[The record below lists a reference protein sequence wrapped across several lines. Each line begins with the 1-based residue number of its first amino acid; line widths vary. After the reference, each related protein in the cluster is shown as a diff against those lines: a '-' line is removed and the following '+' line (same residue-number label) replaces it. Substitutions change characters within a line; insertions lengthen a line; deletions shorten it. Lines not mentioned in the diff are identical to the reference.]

1 MGKKIKR
8 FFSNDRKVSKLIF
21 NLLIIGVVV
30 LIAGSGVFAYF
41 KREAADNQF
50 SYGYGYGYGDG
61 TYGYGYGYGYG
72 ANISG
77 NEDYGFWGADG
88 KATDVAVTAK
98 TENSLTIGYTTSYT
112 AKNRIEYG
120 TSSSAMNSTTS
131 WSSWQTG
138 TNTITVSGL
147 TASTI
152 YYYKVATQ
160 DAGENVWYSTATTAT
175 TTATGAVTVTS
186 SVVGS
191 TTTVSVGSYSG
202 TVTNMFTSLGVT
214 SSSFSQAFLATA
226 ISSTVSVTGLTGAV
240 SMDIPA
246 GTTIYAATGTF
257 SSIPAPS
264 VDTNYTSASSLTVS
278 GSSYNPIGKVVEF
291 GISGVS
297 LIFDKIVTVTIPDV
311 TETPA
316 KVIYSVNGTIWTEI
330 SQCNA
335 SDITSTATSSL
346 TFPGACFGYNASTDI
361 ITLKTYH
368 FTKFA
373 GVKVVTTTTT
383 TTTTGGGGGYTAT
396 VQAPQI
402 SGITVTVGDAFATIS
417 WKTDKSSLTWLVYG
431 TSTAYGS
438 EIKTTTSTASHSLT
452 LTGLSPS
459 TAYHYQIKSKD
470 SAGNVGT
477 YTDKTF
483 TTLALG
489 EQPRVVEWPTVTT
502 KPISEMTTA
511 ELRAEIIRITA
522 LISQLQALLG
532 KPVIEGIPD
541 GFTFAKNLK
550 AGMSN
555 SDVVYLKKIL
565 DVEVPDHAKWTG
577 TKYFGSKAKAA
588 VVKFQKKY
596 SADISAVAGYTIK
609 ASGFVGTGTRAKL
622 NQLLGK

>member
-21 NLLIIGVVV
+21 NFLIIGVVV

-50 SYGYGYGYGDG
+50 GYGYGYGHDG
-61 TYGYGYGYGYG
+61 TGYGYGYGYGYG

-88 KATDVAVTAK
+88 KATGVAVTAK

-120 TSSSAMNSTTS
+120 TSSSAMNSSTS

-138 TNTITVSGL
+138 TNATTVSGL
-147 TASTI
+147 TVNTT
-152 YYYKVATQ
+152 YYYKVATK
-160 DAGENVWYSTATTAT
+160 DAGENVWYSTATYETAT

-186 SVVGS
+186 SAVSSTTSVSVGGA
-191 TTTVSVGSYSG
+191 TTTV
-202 TVTNMFTSLGVT
+202 TDMFTSLGVT
-214 SSSFSQAFLATA
+214 SSSFSQATLATA
-226 ISSTVSVTGLTGAV
+226 VSSTVSVTGLTGAV

-246 GTTIYAATGTF
+246 GTVIYAATGTF
-257 SSIPAPS
+257 TSIPAPS

-311 TETPA
+311 TETPD
-316 KVIYSVNGTIWTEI
+316 KVVYSVNGTTWTEI
-330 SQCNA
+330 SQCNS

-346 TFPGACFGYNASTDI
+346 TFPNACFGYNASTDI

-373 GVKVVTTTTT
+373 GVKVVTTVVTP
-383 TTTTGGGGGYTAT
+383 TGGGGGGGGG
-396 VQAPQI
+396 VVNPPSI
-402 SGITVTVGDAFATIS
+402 SGITVTVADTYATIE
-417 WKTDKSSLTWLVYG
+417 WKTSASSLTWLLYG

-438 EIKTTTSTASHSLT
+438 EIKTTTSTASHSVK
-452 LTGLSPS
+452 LTGLSLS
-459 TAYHYQIKSKD
+459 TTYHYQIKSKD

-489 EQPRVVEWPTVTT
+489 EQPKVVEGQVI

-511 ELRAEIIRITA
+511 ELRAEIVRITA

-532 KPVIEGIPD
+532 KSIVAGIPSN
-541 GFTFAKNLK
+541 FTFAKNLK
-550 AGMSN
+550 AGMSI
-555 SDVVYLKKIL
+555 SDVVYLKKVL

-577 TKYFGSKAKAA
+577 TKYFGAKAKAA

-596 SADISAVAGYTIK
+596 SIGRAT
-609 ASGFVGTGTRAKL
+609 GFVGSLTRAKL
-622 NQLLGK
+622 NQLIK